1 MEICSNC
8 LKKKPREY
16 LFCPFCGFSA
26 AKIGLKKCSEGHI
39 MYETWKTC
47 SFCARIENLGKS
59 LIDPKTQVLGGTAT
73 EVLDAA
79 EPDAEKKAGVP
90 DDRTVLESDIDDKTR
105 LETMS
110 GSGMPLDQT
119 VMESEAERTIV
130 DEGIMEPPPLQP
142 FFAWLVLL
150 GEDGKPVHDVRLTRE
165 KSVIGKGMDAD
176 IRLNDDF
183 ASKLHAVIHFEEE
196 RFFISD
202 LGSTNHT
209 WLNGKKIIKEE
220 LQDGDF
226 IRIGH
231 QEMVFKYVRRK
242 L

>member
-8 LKKKPREY
+8 LKKKPQDY
-16 LFCPFCGFSA
+16 PFCPFCGFSA
-26 AKIGLKKCSEGHI
+26 TRTGLKKCSEGHI
-39 MYETWKTC
+39 IYETWKTC
-47 SFCARIENLGKS
+47 SFCAQIENLGKS
-59 LIDPKTQVLGGTAT
+59 IIDLRTQVVGGMKT
-73 EVLDAA
+73 EVLNAA
-79 EPDAEKKAGVP
+79 DPDAVKKAGVS
-90 DDRTVLESDIDDKTR
+90 DRSKVLENCIDDKTR

-110 GSGMPLDQT
+110 MPGMTLDKT
-119 VMESEAERTIV
+119 VMESEAEKTVV
-130 DEGIMEPPPLQP
+130 DEGIMEAPPLQP

-150 GEDGKPVHDVRLTRE
+150 SEDGKPVHDIRLTRE
-165 KSVIGKGMDAD
+165 KSVIGKGTDAD

-231 QEMVFKYVRRK
+231 QETIFKHVRRK

>member
-1 MEICSNC
+1 MEICANC
-8 LKKKPREY
+8 LKKKPQEY

-26 AKIGLKKCSEGHI
+26 ARIGLKKCSEGHI

-59 LIDPKTQVLGGTAT
+59 MIDPKTQILGGATT
-73 EVLDAA
+73 EVLD
-79 EPDAEKKAGVP
+79 AGVP

-110 GSGMPLDQT
+110 TPGMTLDKT
-119 VMESEAERTIV
+119 VMESETERTIV

-183 ASKLHAVIHFEEE
+183 ASKLHSVIHFEEE

-231 QEMVFKYVRRK
+231 QETVFKYVRRK

>member
-1 MEICSNC
+1 
-8 LKKKPREY
+8 
-16 LFCPFCGFSA
+16 
-26 AKIGLKKCSEGHI
+26 

-47 SFCARIENLGKS
+47 PFCARIEDLGKS
-59 LIDPKTQVLGGTAT
+59 LIDPKTRVQGGTAT

-79 EPDAEKKAGVP
+79 NPDAGKKAGVP

-110 GSGMPLDQT
+110 GPGMPLDPT
-119 VMESEAERTIV
+119 VMESEAERTIF
-130 DEGIMEPPPLQP
+130 DEGIMGPPPLQP

-183 ASKLHAVIHFEEE
+183 ASKLHAVIHFEDGQ
-196 RFFISD
+196 FFISD

-226 IRIGH
+226 FRIGH
-231 QEMVFKYVRRK
+231 QEMVFKHVRRK